1 MMSTLP
7 GLGVSENTGCRPP
20 SCARRRREDL
30 QVVGGRA
37 GALRDAR
44 DRGALRGIARLR
56 GGVDQPVG
64 QHAAAFAAE
73 RGDQDG
79 DRLRVTRSHSI
90 MVRRM
95 RCAASGSTPVRV
107 WITSAR

>member
-7 GLGVSENTGCRPP
+7 GLGVSENTGCLPP
-20 SCARRRREDL
+20 SWLARRREDL
-30 QVVGGRA
+30 EVVGGRA

-44 DRGALRGIARLR
+44 NRGALRRIAALR

-64 QHAAAFAAE
+64 HHAAAFAAE

-79 DRLRVTRSHSI
+79 DR
-90 MVRRM
+90 
-95 RCAASGSTPVRV
+95 PVGKAHLKRFRIV
-107 WITSAR
+107 CKA